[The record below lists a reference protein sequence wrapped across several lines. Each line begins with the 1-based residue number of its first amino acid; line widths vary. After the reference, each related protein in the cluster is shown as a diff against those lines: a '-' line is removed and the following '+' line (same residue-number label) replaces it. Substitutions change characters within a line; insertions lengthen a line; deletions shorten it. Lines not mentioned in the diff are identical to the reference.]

1 MSADTDFDFSDVAEE
16 SEAAESNVLPR
27 QPSTSRTGRST
38 GTRRGGRPAVKRLN
52 TLKDNLSAQMFQ
64 MGMMT
69 GMALPVT
76 GYYIAQESDQFCD
89 AMIKLASKKTEWIE
103 ALEQVANIGPGI
115 IVGRTVLGTACA
127 LGVDRWHKT
136 EGQSGVNPDK
146 RAAMF
151 LGVSA
156 AYHAVY
162 DREENASDTTVYVP
176 PPGGTFAPIS

>member
-1 MSADTDFDFSDVAEE
+1 MTADTDFDFSDVAEE

-27 QPSTSRTGRST
+27 TSRTRTST
-38 GTRRGGRPAVKRLN
+38 GTGRRGGGRPATKRLN
-52 TLKDNLSAQMFQ
+52 TLKENLSAQMFQ

-76 GYYIAQESDQFCD
+76 GYYLAQESDQFCD

-115 IVGRTVLGTACA
+115 IIGRTVLGTACA

-136 EGQSGVNPDK
+136 EGESGIHPDK

-162 DREENASDTTVYVP
+162 DREEDAAAQTYVP
-176 PPGGTFAPIS
+176 PPGGTFVPVA